1 MGKEKGSDAE
11 MTEYE
16 STEDEIEGEILSSM
30 IDEER
35 KKYL

>member
-1 MGKEKGSDAE
+1 VKKKGTEGPVA
-11 MTEYE
+11 EYE
-16 STEDEIEGEILSSM
+16 NTEDEVEGEILSSM